1 MKKIIAL
8 VLAILMLLPMIA
20 SCSNDIEDDTG
31 SEASTEEGD
40 GLLLSDKVRDVKFN
54 GEDINIW
61 QVTVATNA
69 AEYFYDMNGDMAG
82 DVISYEI
89 FKRNAEVEAYLN
101 VNINFIDGGSE
112 SSNAATDCRPL
123 LQSGSEEFDAY
134 ELIQWNG
141 MGLVTE
147 GWFKNLDDSNYLD
160 FEGEWWSEDF
170 MDAAKINGRNYVM
183 AGDVGI
189 DMVSCAASIFVNKDM
204 LSKFHGEDAY
214 ENLRTMVLNG
224 EWTIEEMTKLAK
236 GTYDDLNRNDVVD
249 IEDQFGFLSS
259 QNHIDGWYFGA
270 GGTTIVRNNEG
281 KAVLSMGDEHTV
293 DIMERLYRVMHVE
306 SPNDYGNNAG
316 TTQIYNSKHQSTL
329 VEKFSKGEMMFCIGY
344 LYTSRNLTNMED
356 EFAPIPYPKYN
367 TDQEEYHSILHNI
380 VTLFAIPTSCLKY
393 DQTSAT
399 FEVMASFGKQN
410 IVPFYYETML
420 KIRYLDNVEDTKLVD
435 LIYNARMS
443 DIGVIFN
450 TKAFSIPRKMIQ
462 EKSINMSRYLASFQN
477 EIQTDLNTI
486 NGFNLPE

>member
-8 VLAILMLLPMIA
+8 VLAILILLPMIA

-31 SEASTEEGD
+31 SDVSTEEGD

-69 AEYFYDMNGDMAG
+69 AEYFYDMNGDMTG

-89 FKRNAEVEAYLN
+89 FKRNAEVETYLN

-183 AGDVGI
+183 AGDVG
-189 DMVSCAASIFVNKDM
+189 
-204 LSKFHGEDAY
+204 
-214 ENLRTMVLNG
+214 
-224 EWTIEEMTKLAK
+224 
-236 GTYDDLNRNDVVD
+236 
-249 IEDQFGFLSS
+249 
-259 QNHIDGWYFGA
+259 
-270 GGTTIVRNNEG
+270 
-281 KAVLSMGDEHTV
+281 
-293 DIMERLYRVMHVE
+293 
-306 SPNDYGNNAG
+306 
-316 TTQIYNSKHQSTL
+316 
-329 VEKFSKGEMMFCIGY
+329 
-344 LYTSRNLTNMED
+344 
-356 EFAPIPYPKYN
+356 AP
-367 TDQEEYHSILHNI
+367 
-380 VTLFAIPTSCLKY
+380 C
-393 DQTSAT
+393 
-399 FEVMASFGKQN
+399 G
-410 IVPFYYETML
+410 
-420 KIRYLDNVEDTKLVD
+420 
-435 LIYNARMS
+435 S
-443 DIGVIFN
+443 D
-450 TKAFSIPRKMIQ
+450 S
-462 EKSINMSRYLASFQN
+462 L
-477 EIQTDLNTI
+477 
-486 NGFNLPE
+486 